1 MKTTAVIGANFGDE
15 GKGLMTD
22 YFSGPST
29 VVVRYNGGAQAGH
42 TVVTPEGQRHVFGH
56 FGSGSFAGAATFLSS
71 HFIVNPFVWQRE
83 RKALQLLGLDPR
95 IFFSDL
101 AYLTLPYDMLI
112 NQQVERERNGNRHG
126 SCGLGINETMT
137 RCIGIEPYDKREK
150 FITSPKDS
158 LSKEKRIAWYK
169 KVRDSYARKRIEELN
184 LKPDKNFFQ
193 IFESDVLVEN
203 FNNAVEEF
211 NAYNRAVDERE
222 ALEVIGA
229 KDVVFEGAQGLLLD
243 EDHRFFPHVTRS
255 KTGMDNILILCKAW
269 HIAKIDVNYATRAY
283 MTRHG
288 RGPFPSE
295 DPALSYEDKTNVH
308 NEWQGTLRFGR
319 LDIDL
324 LKESIA
330 KDIAKAIG
338 IEATPAIAVSC
349 LDQVGSRFDVNF
361 NNEIANV
368 GEDELFAILEDA
380 CGVERFFASHGPT
393 RANVRTKLLEKL

>member
-22 YFSGPST
+22 YFSSPST

-42 TVVTPEGQRHVFGH
+42 TVVTPEGKRHVFGH

-71 HFIVNPFVWQRE
+71 DFIVNPFVWQKE

-95 IFFSDL
+95 IFFSDTS
-101 AYLTLPYDMLI
+101 YLTLPYDMLI
-112 NQQVERERNGNRHG
+112 NQQAERERSGNRHG

-137 RCIGIEPYDKREK
+137 RCIGTGPDDKREK

-158 LSKEKRIAWYK
+158 LSKEKRMAWYK
-169 KVRDSYARKRIEELN
+169 NVRDVYARRRIEELN
-184 LKPDKNFFQ
+184 LKPDNNFFRL
-193 IFESDVLVEN
+193 FDSDALVEN

-229 KDVVFEGAQGLLLD
+229 ENIVFEGAQGLLLD

-255 KTGMDNILILCKAW
+255 KTGLDNILTLCKTW
-269 HIAKIDVNYATRAY
+269 NIADIDVTYATRAY

-295 DPALSYEDKTNVH
+295 DPTLSYEDKTNVH

-330 KDIAKAIG
+330 KDIAKAVG
-338 IEATPAIAVSC
+338 IKATPAISVSC

-361 NNEIANV
+361 NNGIANV

-393 RANVRTKLLEKL
+393 RANVRTKLLEKV

>member
-56 FGSGSFAGAATFLSS
+56 FGSGSFAGAATFLGPN
-71 HFIVNPFVWQRE
+71 FLINPFVWKKEIQSLRAKGVE
-83 RKALQLLGLDPR
+83 PKMA
-95 IFFSDL
+95 FSL
-101 AYLTLPYDMLI
+101 KCHMTLPYDMLI
-112 NQQVERERNGNRHG
+112 NEELERSRGNGRHG
-126 SCGLGINETMT
+126 SCGLGINETVT
-137 RCIGIEPYDKREK
+137 RCLTGEENKSTPWIVNSLTRKDVKSKIKDIRDRYHRNRIDQLGLSPSNKFFEIFNSETLIENFLNTLDEFTLTHPALYDE
-150 FITSPKDS
+150 DG
-158 LSKEKRIAWYK
+158 
-169 KVRDSYARKRIEELN
+169 KV
-184 LKPDKNFFQ
+184 
-193 IFESDVLVEN
+193 
-203 FNNAVEEF
+203 FNNAK
-211 NAYNRAVDERE
+211 N
-222 ALEVIGA
+222 
-229 KDVVFEGAQGLLLD
+229 VVFEGAQGLLLD
-243 EDHRFFPHVTRS
+243 EHHRFFPHVTRS
-255 KTGMDNILILCKAW
+255 KTGLDNVLSLCQVW
-269 HIAKIDVNYATRAY
+269 DIDQIDVTYATRAY

-288 RGPFPSE
+288 AGPFPSE
-295 DPALSYEDKTNVH
+295 DVNLKYEDKTNVH

-338 IEATPAIAVSC
+338 IKATPVIAVSC

-368 GEDELFAILEDA
+368 REDELFAILEDA

-393 RANVRTKLLEKL
+393 RANVRTKLLERI